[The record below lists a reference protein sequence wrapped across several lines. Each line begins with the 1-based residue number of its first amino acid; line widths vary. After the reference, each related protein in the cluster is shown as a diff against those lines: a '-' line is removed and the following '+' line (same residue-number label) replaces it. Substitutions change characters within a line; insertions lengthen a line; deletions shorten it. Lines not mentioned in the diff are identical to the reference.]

1 MKFKIYPDQN
11 LLVDVCTGSLK
22 YEHLT
27 ELVLHEINDP
37 NFGSVNRIL
46 SNIADAS
53 FEITAQE
60 LEEFAKMIG
69 SPAAG
74 TEPRWAIL
82 TSSPSQVVVSIL
94 LKGSPVF
101 KNMIEVFS
109 TLEACTEY
117 LGVTFS
123 AEQFNEDGFTEVPG
137 A

>member
-69 SPAAG
+69 SLPQERNPGGPSLRAVRR
-74 TEPRWAIL
+74 RWL
-82 TSSPSQVVVSIL
+82 SLS
-94 LKGSPVF
+94 
-101 KNMIEVFS
+101 
-109 TLEACTEY
+109 C
-117 LGVTFS
+117 
-123 AEQFNEDGFTEVPG
+123 
-137 A
+137 